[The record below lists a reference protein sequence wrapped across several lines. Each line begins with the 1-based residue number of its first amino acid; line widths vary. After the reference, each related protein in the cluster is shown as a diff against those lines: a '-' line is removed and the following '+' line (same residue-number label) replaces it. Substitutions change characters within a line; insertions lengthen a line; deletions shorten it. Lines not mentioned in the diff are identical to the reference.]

1 VTEEERR
8 ETPPERVDFWSVSP
22 VSDWSLTGS
31 AELSFGVDES

>member
-1 VTEEERR
+1 
-8 ETPPERVDFWSVSP
+8 VDFRSVSP